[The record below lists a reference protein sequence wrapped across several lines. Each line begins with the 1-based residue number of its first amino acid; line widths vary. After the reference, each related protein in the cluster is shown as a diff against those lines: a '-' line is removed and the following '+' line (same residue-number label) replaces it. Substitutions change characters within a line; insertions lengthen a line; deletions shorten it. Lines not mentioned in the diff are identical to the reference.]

1 MTGLVAAKMRDL
13 ADALADLKVRL
24 RIALAGEL
32 AQHVAKAVGDV
43 VRTLV
48 AGRTEIVDRRP
59 TSQSWDEQP
68 DPWDDH
74 ESDRRR
80 YDPYEREPS
89 DEDPVAT
96 VPVSAAAPV
105 AIAAAVHVVR
115 WWLGRKGHL
124 LGAIGL
130 GLSVGLLGLTGG
142 VLVRSAL
149 AALTAAA
156 DLIAVTDA
164 LDKCAARL
172 QPT

>member
-32 AQHVAKAVGDV
+32 AQHVAKAVGEV

-48 AGRTEIVDRRP
+48 AGRAEIVDRRP
-59 TSQSWDEQP
+59 SSRSWDEP
-68 DPWDDH
+68 DPWDEH
-74 ESDRRR
+74 ESDPRR
-80 YDPYEREPS
+80 YDPYEREPC

-96 VPVSAAAPV
+96 VPASTAAPV

-124 LGAIGL
+124 LGAIGIGL
-130 GLSVGLLGLTGG
+130 GVGLLGLTGG
-142 VLVRSAL
+142 TLVRSAL

-156 DLIAVTDA
+156 DLIAFTDA
-164 LDKCAARL
+164 LDKSAARL